1 MDGRGIQAEAVRRR
15 VSYSRQV
22 TLMPAQGRGSAAG
35 EKEVV
40 RVRLQAV
47 VGLTALPDGL
57 NTEREEKKKGLKM
70 TLRSAA

>member
-1 MDGRGIQAEAVRRR
+1 
-15 VSYSRQV
+15 
-22 TLMPAQGRGSAAG
+22 MPAQGRGSAAG

-47 VGLTALPDGL
+47 VGLTALPDEL